1 MLSAAILF
9 EKFSKPSFSEKQ
21 KAINDAFCFYD
32 NILLIS
38 EETAKTSSIF
48 TIMLSA
54 VESSFEFGEM
64 SLNPFVA
71 IPITSFCK
79 LITGPPLLP
88 VTIREL
94 IVTRSCLTPAV
105 IVTTLACIWPIIYMM
120 LCMKLAILIIGQ
132 QRAAVMFAGLLW
144 FLWHCSQLHTQL
156 KKPRQIILQWLYLCY
171 FYTLHSITGIGWLN
185 MAFHGVF
192 F

>member
-9 EKFSKPSFSEKQ
+9 EKISKPSFSEKQ

-38 EETAKTSSIF
+38 EETVIQAIQASSIF

-54 VESSFEFGEM
+54 VESFFEFGEM

-79 LITGPPLLP
+79 LITSPPLLP

-94 IVTRSCLTPAV
+94 IVTRSCLTPNLPV
-105 IVTTLACIWPIIYMM
+105 S
-120 LCMKLAILIIGQ
+120 
-132 QRAAVMFAGLLW
+132 LLKI
-144 FLWHCSQLHTQL
+144 F
-156 KKPRQIILQWLYLCY
+156 
-171 FYTLHSITGIGWLN
+171 GI
-185 MAFHGVF
+185 
-192 F
+192 